1 VKNIP
6 LILDLGKNLAEYEQ
20 ILSEHRTFT
29 KLVNQH
35 YPPDLLKGHKAQCQ
49 ADETTRLGYH
59 GSYSRHCIIT
69 TEGLRLS
76 TTIGRVYCPLCLKTW
91 TVYPSILVPRCHY
104 DSYVVQNTLED
115 TLSHEDTYRA
125 VTRRQAQLTSSGE
138 PKAHYFVH
146 PRTPWHWVLGLGQI
160 SLPWLLLSCGLLP
173 PEYAALDEKFLK
185 QNTQRSY
192 AVGLVDQ
199 CYELVWWLDYVFG
212 TDQTTLQASLQELT
226 NTLKLVEPEHYFKGI
241 TGDSWKAAKNAFAA
255 LDPRTQLAECLLHPM
270 LKFEQE
276 VARYARYTEASAEV
290 VAELKAAY
298 WQVLFAKDQ
307 PTWESRLVE
316 LEKRSEF
323 AHPILA
329 DRLASLRRKQ
339 VGLCL
344 RFSDPNLALT
354 SSALDRIFAR
364 LERKFGS
371 LQQFRTD
378 EGGKATLSAWGIVHN
393 FRRFGPGARRAGYSP
408 VELAGVDLN
417 GLPWLQ
423 FVLIRLSKVQ
433 WLCD

>member
-1 VKNIP
+1 
-6 LILDLGKNLAEYEQ
+6 
-20 ILSEHRTFT
+20 
-29 KLVNQH
+29 
-35 YPPDLLKGHKAQCQ
+35 
-49 ADETTRLGYH
+49 
-59 GSYSRHCIIT
+59 
-69 TEGLRLS
+69 
-76 TTIGRVYCPLCLKTW
+76 
-91 TVYPSILVPRCHY
+91 
-104 DSYVVQNTLED
+104 
-115 TLSHEDTYRA
+115 
-125 VTRRQAQLTSSGE
+125 
-138 PKAHYFVH
+138 
-146 PRTPWHWVLGLGQI
+146 
-160 SLPWLLLSCGLLP
+160 LLLGCGLLP
-173 PEYAALDEKFLK
+173 PDYAVEDEKFLK

-199 CYELVWWLDYVFG
+199 RYELVWWLDYVFA

-276 VARYARYTEASAEV
+276 VARYARYTDTSAEV

-307 PTWESRLVE
+307 PTWESKLAD

-344 RFSDPNLALT
+344 RFNDPNLALT
-354 SSALDRIFAR
+354 SSAHPEGTRRIFAR

-371 LQQFRTD
+371 VQQFRTD
-378 EGGKATLSAWGIVHN
+378 EGGKATLRAWGIVHN
-393 FRRFGPGARRAGYSP
+393 FRQFGPGARRAGYSP
-408 VELAGVDLN
+408 VELAGVDLA

-433 WLCD
+433 WLCA